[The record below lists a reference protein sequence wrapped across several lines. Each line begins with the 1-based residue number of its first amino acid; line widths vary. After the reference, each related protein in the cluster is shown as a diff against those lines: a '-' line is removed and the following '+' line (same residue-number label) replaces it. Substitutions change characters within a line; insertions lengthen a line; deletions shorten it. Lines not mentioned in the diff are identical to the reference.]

1 MSRTGWLPVTAIAV
15 LATIVI
21 AVLASIGQGRDL
33 SSEAFLQRALQL
45 QTTDFR
51 TVHSTS
57 TGTVTML
64 NGDVHRRHTEA
75 FFTYAGDMLWRQWYE
90 GCTYPHAQNAQRCSI
105 ESVVHD
111 NVHYQKVNSSD
122 GQGQWEAMS
131 GWGSPP
137 EGIAPGEIFEIVSEV
152 LVAGDLL
159 ELERE
164 TIDGVTYRRFRV
176 TRRPGEESLVLIES
190 GQCDPQEPP
199 EGFPDSF
206 TVEDYVNAL
215 REMFETELFTDVYW
229 VREDNG
235 EIWRVL
241 RTWQKTHSDDL
252 GEAGYY
258 LPQRSSDLAEYS
270 RYAVPVEIRP
280 PIE

>member
-1 MSRTGWLPVTAIAV
+1 MSKTGWLPVTAIAV

-21 AVLASIGQGRDL
+21 AVLASIGQERRAN
-33 SSEAFLQRALQL
+33 SEAFLHRALRL
-45 QTTDFR
+45 QATDYR
-51 TVHSTS
+51 TIHATS
-57 TGTVTML
+57 TGAVTML
-64 NGDVHRRHTEA
+64 NGDVHRRHAEA
-75 FFTYAGDMLWRQWYE
+75 FVTHDGDMLWRQWYE
-90 GCTYPHAQNAQRCSI
+90 GCTYPHAQNAQECSM

-111 NVHYQKVNSSD
+111 SVHYQRVNLSD

-131 GWGSPP
+131 GWGRPAA
-137 EGIAPGEIFEIVSEV
+137 GIEQGEAMEIVWQEF
-152 LVAGDLL
+152 AGDVM

-164 TIDGVTYRRFRV
+164 TIDGVAYRRFRV
-176 TRRPGEESLVLIES
+176 TLRPGEESLWLIES
-190 GQCDPQEPP
+190 GQWEPQEPP

-206 TVEDYVNAL
+206 TVEDYVDAL

-270 RYAVPVEIRP
+270 RHTVPVEIRP